1 MLARASAFW
10 YRSLQRQADARPTL
24 TGLFLILLP
33 PLAATYSLTMH
44 RTGIPFFK
52 LLLCV
57 AVFIAILQ
65 PMSLQWTR
73 SRPLAVYLATLAFFA
88 AYAVSSITWAPDIH
102 LAFAKINNLLLALA
116 LAYALAARRAYEAR
130 HFRSLSAGW
139 IIAVAI
145 ALTLAAVELLTGID
159 LYTDGRFSSSDHIVL
174 RSAFN
179 NPNNFA
185 VFLVLAVP
193 HVLLAA
199 LQARGYTRL
208 LLSALWTS
216 ALVFII
222 FIASRTGIVIMA
234 LQLGLLTVLLGRR
247 PRLAVISAIVI
258 AATVIAF
265 VVVPMQGAISLGPIV
280 RGGETS
286 LYMRLMLALNGLW
299 MVLESNGLGVGAGNF
314 AYYIDYMNP
323 PYPVL
328 RGLNVPHNI
337 WVEIAAEYGI
347 IVFALFLVFYLY
359 LIKSCLG
366 LLCAA
371 RAGTDSRTRF
381 EAITL
386 VTLVLTYPLAMVAPS
401 HYVAN
406 PINWLFLTTVVL
418 FAKKV
423 SVDLAFQAR
432 DNAMSRSK
440 SLAAVAYSDDGRPV
454 GRRYIAGQADD
465 ASNRSA
471 HSATAARLHPPW

>member
-1 MLARASAFW
+1 MSGRVASSWHRGLDRHVHARA
-10 YRSLQRQADARPTL
+10 TL

-44 RTGIPFFK
+44 RTGVPFFK
-52 LLLCV
+52 LLICV

-65 PMSLQWTR
+65 PMSLLWTR
-73 SRPLAVYLATLAFFA
+73 SRPLAGYLATLAAFT
-88 AYAVSSITWAPDIH
+88 AYAVGSIAWAPDTR
-102 LAFAKINNLLLALA
+102 LAFAKINSLLLALA
-116 LAYALAARRAYEAR
+116 LAYALAARRVYQAH
-130 HFRSLSAGW
+130 HFRSLCAGW

-145 ALTLAAVELLTGID
+145 ALSLAAVELLTGVD
-159 LYTDGRFSSSDHIVL
+159 LYADGRFSTSDHIVL

-185 VFLVLAVP
+185 VFLVLAIP
-193 HVLLAA
+193 FVLLAA
-199 LQARGYTRL
+199 LQARRYTRL
-208 LLSALWTS
+208 LLSGLWTA

-222 FIASRTGIVIMA
+222 FIGSRTGIVIMA
-234 LQLGLLTVLLGRR
+234 LQLGLLWVLLGKR
-247 PRLAVISAIVI
+247 PRLAIVSAIAI

-265 VVVPMQGAISLGPIV
+265 VLGPTQSTISLGPIV

-299 MVLESNGLGVGAGNF
+299 MVVQSKGLGVGAGNF
-314 AYYIDYMNP
+314 AYYIDYMGP

-347 IVFALFLVFYLY
+347 IVFAMFVVFYLY
-359 LIKSCLG
+359 LLKTSLG
-366 LLCAA
+366 LLRAA
-371 RAGTDSRTRF
+371 RARTDGRIRLQ
-381 EAITL
+381 AITL
-386 VTLVLTYPLAMVAPS
+386 ITLVLTYPLAMVAPS

-406 PINWLFLTTVVL
+406 PLNWLFLTSVVL

-423 SVDLAFQAR
+423 SVDLAVQPRDRAR
-432 DNAMSRSK
+432 RR
-440 SLAAVAYSDDGRPV
+440 SLAAVAYGDRARP
-454 GRRYIAGQADD
+454 GERPYIGGHAGG
-465 ASNRSA
+465 ASSRSA
-471 HSATAARLHPPW
+471 HPGAFARPWRR